1 MFACPEQRVSSA
13 PGNPVKGFSLI
24 ELMVVIAIVAV
35 LAMLAVPGLSAWVD
49 GARAK
54 SVRQQIYGMATEA
67 RSTALKESRTVTLCH
82 LEQGQCQP
90 GFNFPLSSFTDENGN
105 DELDGDDQVL
115 RVLTIKL
122 PEKIRLSWNRP
133 TPMSFL
139 PSGRAP
145 SGSGSLSYCDE
156 TRPDKDFRIVVSL
169 VGRLR
174 IDESDT
180 RCNQTSATP

>member
-90 GFNFPLSSFTDENGN
+90 GFNFPVSSFTDENGN

-122 PEKIRLSWNRP
+122 PEKIRLSWNDS

-139 PSGRAP
+139 PSGRAR
-145 SGSGSLSYCDE
+145 GGSLSYCDG